1 MRNKRKKDKVL
12 RIFVVLIILIIGIYF
27 GYNKLLNNHNNIS
40 SDSKV
45 NVDDNNHSTSISLIM
60 AGDNLI
66 NDKLYNAAKKGD
78 GSYDFKSMYSY
89 IKDIVKNYDLAYYNQ
104 ETILGGSEIGVSSYP
119 AFNSP
124 YEVGDATIDTGFNL
138 VSLATNHTL
147 DRGEKAIINSL
158 NYWNNK
164 SNVLTSGS
172 YLSNDDRNKV
182 NIKEVNNIT
191 YTMLNYT
198 YGTNGI
204 KVPEG
209 KEYLVNIWPCT
220 GNNPDNDTKYQEYK
234 EVVKEDILRVRDKVD
249 LLIVAMH
256 FGVEYTHVPT
266 NYQIDMAEF
275 LSSLGVDIIIGTHPH
290 VIMPITYINDTLV
303 IYSLGNFLS
312 AQDTN
317 NDYNT
322 TVGLLSSIKIT
333 KNIDKDN
340 NSSIKLISKILEKHN
355 ILYDSS
361 NLGKD
366 ALDRIRK
373 GDKYDL
379 ILLDEDMPYLSW
391 NVIMKKLK
399 NIKGFKI
406 PVIILTKNDGM
417 NNIKEYKD
425 VGITDYILKPID
437 KDYLMNKISKYLK

>member
-66 NDKLYNAAKKGD
+66 NDKLYNAAKKDD

-172 YLSNDDRNKV
+172 YLSNNDRNKV

-209 KEYLVNIWPCT
+209 KEYLANIWPCT

-234 EVVKEDILRVRDKVD
+234 EVVKKDILRVRDKVD

-266 NYQIDMAEF
+266 KYQIDMAEF

-322 TVGLLSSIKIT
+322 TVGLLSGIKIT

-340 NSSIKLISKILEKHN
+340 NTSIKLSDLNNELIYTTNKDGYKI
-355 ILYDSS
+355 IPFS
-361 NLGKD
+361 NPD
-366 ALDRIRK
+366 I
-373 GDKYDL
+373 
-379 ILLDEDMPYLSW
+379 
-391 NVIMKKLK
+391 
-399 NIKGFKI
+399 
-406 PVIILTKNDGM
+406 
-417 NNIKEYKD
+417 
-425 VGITDYILKPID
+425 
-437 KDYLMNKISKYLK
+437 KDYLNDYERVYNKYANIVRSIDSSININSLS

>member
-40 SDSKV
+40 SGSKV

-220 GNNPDNDTKYQEYK
+220 GNNPDSDTKYQEYK
-234 EVVKEDILRVRDKVD
+234 KVVKEDILRVRDKVD

-340 NSSIKLISKILEKHN
+340 NSSIELSDLNNELIYTTNKDGYKI
-355 ILYDSS
+355 IPFS
-361 NLGKD
+361 NPD
-366 ALDRIRK
+366 I
-373 GDKYDL
+373 
-379 ILLDEDMPYLSW
+379 
-391 NVIMKKLK
+391 
-399 NIKGFKI
+399 
-406 PVIILTKNDGM
+406 
-417 NNIKEYKD
+417 
-425 VGITDYILKPID
+425 
-437 KDYLMNKISKYLK
+437 KDYLNDYERVYNKYANIVRSIDSSININSLS

>member
-12 RIFVVLIILIIGIYF
+12 RIFIVLIILIIGIYF

-66 NDKLYNAAKKGD
+66 NDKLYNAAKKDD

-164 SNVLTSGS
+164 SNILTSGS
-172 YLSNDDRNKV
+172 YLSNNDRNKV

-234 EVVKEDILRVRDKVD
+234 EVVKKDILRVRDKVD

-340 NSSIKLISKILEKHN
+340 NSSIKLSDLNNELIYTTNKDGYKI
-355 ILYDSS
+355 IPFS
-361 NLGKD
+361 NPD
-366 ALDRIRK
+366 I
-373 GDKYDL
+373 
-379 ILLDEDMPYLSW
+379 
-391 NVIMKKLK
+391 
-399 NIKGFKI
+399 
-406 PVIILTKNDGM
+406 
-417 NNIKEYKD
+417 
-425 VGITDYILKPID
+425 
-437 KDYLMNKISKYLK
+437 KDYLNDYERVYNKYANIVRSIDSSININSLS

>member
-12 RIFVVLIILIIGIYF
+12 RIFIVLIISIIGIYF

-66 NDKLYNAAKKGD
+66 NDKLYNAAKKDD

-172 YLSNDDRNKV
+172 YLSNDDRNKI

-209 KEYLVNIWPCT
+209 KEYLVNIWPCA

-266 NYQIDMAEF
+266 KYQIDMAEF

-340 NSSIKLISKILEKHN
+340 NSSIKLSDLNNELIYTTNKDGYKI
-355 ILYDSS
+355 IPFS
-361 NLGKD
+361 NPD
-366 ALDRIRK
+366 I
-373 GDKYDL
+373 
-379 ILLDEDMPYLSW
+379 
-391 NVIMKKLK
+391 
-399 NIKGFKI
+399 
-406 PVIILTKNDGM
+406 
-417 NNIKEYKD
+417 
-425 VGITDYILKPID
+425 
-437 KDYLMNKISKYLK
+437 KDYLNDYERVYNKYANIVRSIDSSININSLS

>member
-66 NDKLYNAAKKGD
+66 NDKLYNAAKKDD

-164 SNVLTSGS
+164 SNILTSGS

-340 NSSIKLISKILEKHN
+340 NSSIKLSYLNNELIYTTNKDGYKI
-355 ILYDSS
+355 IPFS
-361 NLGKD
+361 NPD
-366 ALDRIRK
+366 I
-373 GDKYDL
+373 
-379 ILLDEDMPYLSW
+379 
-391 NVIMKKLK
+391 
-399 NIKGFKI
+399 
-406 PVIILTKNDGM
+406 
-417 NNIKEYKD
+417 
-425 VGITDYILKPID
+425 
-437 KDYLMNKISKYLK
+437 KDYLNDYERVYNKYANIVRSIDSSININSLS